1 MKSDISLPI
10 DGIYLNIRVGIIFK
24 YQDKVL
30 IEIRKDR
37 VGNSVIPGGRVK
49 IDEYR
54 IEALKRE
61 IKEEMN
67 YDLLDDRIIY
77 KDTIESFFTINDKD
91 VHELFFIYEYLMDEK
106 IYEGL
111 LTIKENRDNHMT
123 DYIFVGYDEF
133 EKVDLLPMDLR
144 DIIKSN

>member
-10 DGIYLNIRVGIIFK
+10 DNIYLNIRVGIIFR
-24 YQDKVL
+24 YQGKVL

-37 VGNSVIPGGRVK
+37 VGNSVIPGGRLK

-77 KDTIESFFTINDKD
+77 KDTIESFFTFDGKD
-91 VHELFFIYEYLMDEK
+91 FHELFFVYEYLMDEK
-106 IYEGL
+106 VYEDL
-111 LTIKENRDNHMT
+111 LKIKENLDNHAT
-123 DYIFVGYDEF
+123 EYIFVRYDDL
-133 EKVDLLPMDLR
+133 EKIDLVPMDLR
-144 DIIKSN
+144 EIIKSN